1 MRANRNVDT
10 ETLPPR
16 RRKTTA
22 GVIGTRLAVSED
34 KLDFTRFAYR
44 WINDKMA
51 RISGKYAEDWDVVQ
65 NDGSVKEDSAD
76 LGNAVSAVVG
86 LNPDGSKMLAYLCR
100 KPKTYFDDDQR
111 DKMAALDEQL
121 TQLRNGR
128 APDAETG
135 EAQSDYVRG
144 MRISR

>member
-1 MRANRNVDT
+1 MRASRNVET

-16 RRKTTA
+16 RRKASA
-22 GVIGTRLAVSED
+22 GVIGTRLAVAED
-34 KLDFTRFAYR
+34 KLDFDRFAYR

-100 KPKTYFDDDQR
+100 KPKTYFDEDQR

-121 TQLRNGR
+121 TQLRSGTAR
-128 APDAETG
+128 DAETG

>member
-1 MRANRNVDT
+1 MRGNRNP

-16 RRKTTA
+16 RRTTA
-22 GVIGTRLAVSED
+22 AGVVGTRLAVDES
-34 KLDFTRFAYR
+34 KLDFSRFAYR
-44 WINDKMA
+44 WINAKMA
-51 RISGKYAEDWDVVQ
+51 RIEGKYAEDWDVVQ
-65 NDGSVKEDSAD
+65 NDGSVKEDIAD

-111 DKMAALDEQL
+111 AKMDALDEQL
-121 TQLRNGR
+121 SQLRTGT
-128 APDAETG
+128 APDAATG